1 MARTLEQIEDE
12 LLSLSEESRVRLI
25 ERLLF
30 SLQRQAT
37 PDEEDIARAWVEE
50 AERRDHEMS
59 GGSEEG
65 LPAEK
70 VFSKLRSSLRLRFPL
85 EGDHRFQ
92 SKATTDSD
100 GRRPPVPA

>member
-1 MARTLEQIEDE
+1 MARTLEQIENE
-12 LLSLSEESRVRLI
+12 VLSLPEESRARLM

-30 SLQRQAT
+30 SLQGQGA

-59 GGSEEG
+59 SGSEEG

-70 VFSKLRSSLRLRFPL
+70 VLSKLRSSLR
-85 EGDHRFQ
+85 
-92 SKATTDSD
+92 
-100 GRRPPVPA
+100 